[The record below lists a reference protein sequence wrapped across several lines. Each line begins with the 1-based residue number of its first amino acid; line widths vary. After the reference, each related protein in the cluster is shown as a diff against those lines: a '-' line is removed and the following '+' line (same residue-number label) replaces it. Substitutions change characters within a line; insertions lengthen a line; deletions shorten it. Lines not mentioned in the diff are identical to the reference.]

1 MSSKTLNN
9 KALSKSCETM
19 RYCTYHYIPKYNS
32 TMPKLQKENGKSI
45 TMAREFTGPTI
56 ETDVTC
62 RTDISCRIL

>member
-1 MSSKTLNN
+1 
-9 KALSKSCETM
+9 M

-45 TMAREFTGPTI
+45 IMAREFTGPTI